1 MSNFVHIRLKSI
13 RESQGLT
20 LAALSKETGGALST
34 SRIANY
40 ESGIRELKVPQA
52 IILAKALKTDAAFL
66 LGLTNVAAE
75 DWIEETDMSASKK
88 ELYVLMQ
95 QVARMQ
101 DTDVTQ
107 ATAILKA
114 LIKHS

>member
-1 MSNFVHIRLKSI
+1 MSKFTHIRLKSL

-20 LAALSKETGGALST
+20 LAALSKETGGSLST

-66 LGLTNVAAE
+66 LGLSNVSAE
-75 DWIEETDMSASKK
+75 TWIEEAELSDSKK

>member
-1 MSNFVHIRLKSI
+1 MSNFTHIRLKSL

-20 LAALSKETGGALST
+20 LAGLSKETGDLLST

-66 LGLTNVAAE
+66 LGLSNVNAE
-75 DWIEETDMSASKK
+75 IWIEEAEMSASKK

>member
-1 MSNFVHIRLKSI
+1 MSNFTHIRLKSL

-40 ESGIRELKVPQA
+40 ESGIREIKVPQA

-66 LGLTNVAAE
+66 LGLSNVAAE
-75 DWIEETDMSASKK
+75 TWIEEAELSASKK

-101 DTDVTQ
+101 DTEVTQ

>member
-1 MSNFVHIRLKSI
+1 MSNFNHIRLKSL

-20 LAALSKETGGALST
+20 LAALSKETGDSLST

-66 LGLTNVAAE
+66 LGLSNVDAE
-75 DWIEETDMSASKK
+75 TWIEEAELSASKK

>member
-1 MSNFVHIRLKSI
+1 MSNFTHIRLKSL

-20 LAALSKETGGALST
+20 LAALSKETGDSLST

-52 IILAKALKTDAAFL
+52 IILAKALKTEAAFL
-66 LGLTNVAAE
+66 LGLSNVDAE
-75 DWIEETDMSASKK
+75 TWIEEAELSASKK

>member
-1 MSNFVHIRLKSI
+1 MSNFVHIRLKSL

-20 LAALSKETGGALST
+20 LAALSKETSGVLS
-34 SRIANY
+34 NY

>member
-1 MSNFVHIRLKSI
+1 MSNFTHIRLKSL
-13 RESQGLT
+13 RENQGLT
-20 LAALSKETGGALST
+20 LAALSKETGGSLST

-66 LGLTNVAAE
+66 LGLSNVSAE
-75 DWIEETDMSASKK
+75 TWIEEAELSASKK

>member
-1 MSNFVHIRLKSI
+1 MSNFTHIRLKSL
-13 RESQGLT
+13 RENQGLT

-66 LGLTNVAAE
+66 LGLSNVSAE
-75 DWIEETDMSASKK
+75 TWIEEAELSASKK

>member
-1 MSNFVHIRLKSI
+1 MSKFTHIRLKSL

-20 LAALSKETGGALST
+20 LAALSKETGGSLST

-66 LGLTNVAAE
+66 LGLSNVAAE
-75 DWIEETDMSASKK
+75 TWIEEAELSASKK

-101 DTDVTQ
+101 DTEVTQ